1 MRFFHVSRLDLGETV
16 TMEAKLPWLCNLDT
30 EGDIPRIC
38 VSPIIHHCL
47 RAVSSCV
54 SDFTVNDALEH
65 AKIETIFGE
74 SIEEYVERVPYIRGQ
89 SVYYTD
95 EKPFIPP
102 ATIDLRKNKEHWFL
116 KNTEFKRAGYI
127 DLDHL
132 VNQRKVRVINDIS
145 EIESD
150 VLLTLTQDVR
160 ITYTT
165 NIVEAFRETKFKK
178 GNQNV

>member
-16 TMEAKLPWLCNLDT
+16 TMEAKLPWMCNIAT

-54 SDFTVNDALEH
+54 SNFTVNDALDH
-65 AKIETIFGE
+65 AKIETVFGE

-95 EKPFIPP
+95 ERPFIPP
-102 ATIDLRKNKEHWFL
+102 ASVDFRKNKEP
-116 KNTEFKRAGYI
+116 
-127 DLDHL
+127 
-132 VNQRKVRVINDIS
+132 
-145 EIESD
+145 
-150 VLLTLTQDVR
+150 
-160 ITYTT
+160 YTT

-178 GNQNV
+178 RKSKCLNQSSNKQTTSSPLLHV